1 MGLSGRSSPGLAY
14 VPGGWG
20 ANWRVYA
27 RDLFGTVPSRGEGG
41 SLSTGL
47 SGAVRNVCN
56 CLTIG
61 MVCVRVLL
69 TVSHVCGAECIS
81 WVGLLGDAVVEALLV
96 GGRDAPIPATKVEKD
111 GCLGGDRDNPSSIH
125 FSRMLSMEH
134 NRTYQKILSANIV
147 QSYSTQG

>member
-20 ANWRVYA
+20 ANWRVCA

-47 SGAVRNVCN
+47 SGAVRNVCH

-61 MVCVRVLL
+61 MVCMRVSLM
-69 TVSHVCGAECIS
+69 VSHACGAECMS
-81 WVGLLGDAVVEALLV
+81 WVGLLGGVVMEALLV
-96 GGRDAPIPATKVEKD
+96 EERGAPI
-111 GCLGGDRDNPSSIH
+111 
-125 FSRMLSMEH
+125 
-134 NRTYQKILSANIV
+134 
-147 QSYSTQG
+147 